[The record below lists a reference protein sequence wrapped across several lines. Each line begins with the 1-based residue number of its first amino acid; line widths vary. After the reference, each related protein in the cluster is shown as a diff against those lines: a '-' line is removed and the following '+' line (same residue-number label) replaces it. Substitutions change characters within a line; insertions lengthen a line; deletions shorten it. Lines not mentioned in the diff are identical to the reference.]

1 MIDTLQLKSVTCQH
15 PEMFD
20 YTTTSCNNKSM
31 TNLATR
37 LREARE
43 AAGYTQQQLA
53 EKTGVKQQ
61 SLQKIESGLTQ
72 NPRKLQII
80 ESILGLP
87 PGYLLYG
94 EEKTIEL
101 PKPIIARCPIL
112 DALEVSEWPQNK
124 AKVLANKNNRLASKI
139 VLSANCFAF
148 QIQDDAM
155 VNYLKAEGFQE
166 NRYILVD
173 PERKA
178 KPNDYVL
185 AKRDGQEQILFRKYV
200 FADGVRELKAL
211 NKMDYKTIEITDDIK
226 IIGVVVAYVDL
237 LV

>member
-1 MIDTLQLKSVTCQH
+1 MGATLQLKSVDCQQ
-15 PEMFD
+15 PIVFAS
-20 YTTTSCNNKSM
+20 TTVSCNNNKM
-31 TNLATR
+31 TTLAMR

-43 AAGYTQQQLA
+43 AAGYTQQDLA
-53 EKTGVKQQ
+53 KEAGIKQQ
-61 SLQKIESGLTQ
+61 SLQKIESGLTH
-72 NPRKLQII
+72 NPRRLQVI

-94 EEKTIEL
+94 EERDSEL

-112 DALEVSEWPQNK
+112 KPHEVAEWPENK
-124 AKVLANKNNRLASKI
+124 AKILADNNNRLASKI
-139 VLSANCFAF
+139 VLSGNCFAF

-173 PERKA
+173 PEREA
-178 KPNDYVL
+178 RINDYVL
-185 AKRDGQEQILFRKYV
+185 AKRDGQDQLLFRKYINV
-200 FADGVRELKAL
+200 DGAFELKPL
-211 NKMDYKTIEITDDIK
+211 NNMAFKNIKVTPDIK
-226 IIGVVVAYVDL
+226 IKGVIVAYLDL

>member
-1 MIDTLQLKSVTCQH
+1 MLDTLQLKSVDCQQLKV
-15 PEMFD
+15 FD
-20 YTTTSCNNKSM
+20 STTVSCKNKNMS
-31 TNLATR
+31 NLAAR

-43 AAGYTQQQLA
+43 AAGYTQQDLA
-53 EKTGVKQQ
+53 HKTGIKQQ

-72 NPRKLQII
+72 NPRKIQVI

-112 DALEVSEWPQNK
+112 KPDEVKEWPRNK
-124 AKVLANKNNRLASKI
+124 AKVLSDKSNRLASKT

-148 QIQDDAM
+148 QIEDDAM

-178 KPNDYVL
+178 KINDYVL
-185 AKRDGQEQILFRKYV
+185 AKRDRQDQILFRKYII
-200 FADGVRELKAL
+200 ADGVLQLKAL
-211 NKMDYKTIEITDDIK
+211 NKMEYKVIEVTDDIK